1 MEQNKNNSISEEV
14 KRRVNDEE
22 QFNICL
28 TNNYAFLKIFKKE
41 ENVKGFL
48 IDLLNLKEKQI
59 KKIEIKDPF
68 TSGENKEEKE
78 GILDI
83 KLTLNGNKKI
93 NIEMQN
99 TYQEDWTERS
109 LFYNCRMFTEGF
121 KKGEPYWKLSPCIHI
136 GILNFNMMKSP
147 GYYHKVT
154 LRDEKTNELYSRKFQ
169 FHVIELKKTKTAKG
183 KARKHPLYRWARLIA
198 ATTWEEVAQES
209 AGNRY
214 MERIQEEM
222 VKMSQDERDRYLYLR
237 EEMAASDRVSQLQ
250 SAENRGRREGKE
262 EGRKEGIYQGKILNQ
277 ISMIQKKVKKNKNL
291 EQIVDELEEPMEE
304 IKPIY
309 DQVKQ
314 HPDKTAEEIYNLIN
328 NE

>member
-1 MEQNKNNSISEEV
+1 MEQSINNSVNEEL
-14 KRRVNDEE
+14 KIKTTDEE
-22 QFNICL
+22 TFNICL

-121 KKGEPYWKLSPCIHI
+121 KKGEPYWKLSPCIHV

-169 FHVIELKKTKTAKG
+169 FHMIELKKTKTAKG

-250 SAENRGRREGKE
+250 SAENRGVRAGKL
-262 EGRKEGIYQGKILNQ
+262 LNQ

-291 EQIVDELEEPMEE
+291 EQIADELEESATK
-304 IKPIY
+304 IRPIY

>member
-1 MEQNKNNSISEEV
+1 MEQSTNNSVSEEL
-14 KRRVNDEE
+14 KIKTTDEE
-22 QFNICL
+22 PFNICL

-68 TSGENKEEKE
+68 TNGENKEEKE

-99 TYQEDWTERS
+99 TDQEDWAERS

-121 KKGEPYWKLSPCIHI
+121 KKGDPYWKLSPCIHI

-169 FHVIELKKTKTAKG
+169 FHMIELKKTKTTKG

-250 SAENRGRREGKE
+250 SAENRGVRAGKL
-262 EGRKEGIYQGKILNQ
+262 LNQ

-291 EQIVDELEEPMEE
+291 EQIADELEESATK
-304 IKPIY
+304 IRPIY

>member
-1 MEQNKNNSISEEV
+1 MEQSINNSVNEEL
-14 KRRVNDEE
+14 KIKTTDEE
-22 QFNICL
+22 PFNICL

-78 GILDI
+78 GILEI

-121 KKGEPYWKLSPCIHI
+121 KKGEPYWKLSPCIHV

-169 FHVIELKKTKTAKG
+169 FHMIELKKTKTAKG

-250 SAENRGRREGKE
+250 SAENRGVRAGKL
-262 EGRKEGIYQGKILNQ
+262 LNQ

-291 EQIVDELEEPMEE
+291 EQIADELEESATK
-304 IKPIY
+304 IRPIY

>member
-1 MEQNKNNSISEEV
+1 MEQSINNSVNEEL
-14 KRRVNDEE
+14 KIKTTDEE
-22 QFNICL
+22 PFNICL

-121 KKGEPYWKLSPCIHI
+121 KKGEPYWKLSPCIHV

-169 FHVIELKKTKTAKG
+169 FHMIELKKTKTTKG

-250 SAENRGRREGKE
+250 SAENRGVRAGKL
-262 EGRKEGIYQGKILNQ
+262 LNQ

-291 EQIVDELEEPMEE
+291 EQIADELEESATK
-304 IKPIY
+304 IRPIY

-314 HPDKTAEEIYNLIN
+314 HPDKTAKEIYNLIN

>member
-1 MEQNKNNSISEEV
+1 MEQSINNSVNEEL
-14 KRRVNDEE
+14 KIKTTDEE
-22 QFNICL
+22 PFNICL

-121 KKGEPYWKLSPCIHI
+121 KKGEPYWKLSPCIHV

-154 LRDEKTNELYSRKFQ
+154 LRDENTNELYSRKFQ
-169 FHVIELKKTKTAKG
+169 FHMIELKKTKTAKG

-250 SAENRGRREGKE
+250 SAENRGVRAGKL
-262 EGRKEGIYQGKILNQ
+262 LNQ

-291 EQIVDELEEPMEE
+291 EQIADELEESATK
-304 IKPIY
+304 IRPIY

>member
-1 MEQNKNNSISEEV
+1 MEQSTNNSVSEEL
-14 KRRVNDEE
+14 KIKTTDEE
-22 QFNICL
+22 PFNICL

-99 TYQEDWTERS
+99 TYQEDWAERS

-121 KKGEPYWKLSPCIHI
+121 KKGDPYWKLSPCIHI

-154 LRDEKTNELYSRKFQ
+154 LRDEKSNELYSRKFQ
-169 FHVIELKKTKTAKG
+169 FHMIELKKTKTTKG

-250 SAENRGRREGKE
+250 SAENRGVRAGKL
-262 EGRKEGIYQGKILNQ
+262 LNQ

-291 EQIVDELEEPMEE
+291 EQIADELEESATK
-304 IKPIY
+304 IRPIY

-314 HPDKTAEEIYNLIN
+314 QPDKTAEEIYNLIN

>member
-1 MEQNKNNSISEEV
+1 MEQNENNFISEEV
-14 KRRVNDEE
+14 KRRVTDEE
-22 QFNICL
+22 SFNICL

-99 TYQEDWTERS
+99 TYQEDWAERS
-109 LFYNCRMFTEGF
+109 LFYNCRMFTECF
-121 KKGEPYWKLSPCIHI
+121 KKGDPYWKLSPCIHI

-169 FHVIELKKTKTAKG
+169 FHMIELKKTKTTKG

-250 SAENRGRREGKE
+250 SAENRGVRAGKL
-262 EGRKEGIYQGKILNQ
+262 LNQ

-291 EQIVDELEEPMEE
+291 EQIADELEESATK
-304 IKPIY
+304 IRPIY

>member
-1 MEQNKNNSISEEV
+1 MEQSINNSVNEEL
-14 KRRVNDEE
+14 KIKTTDEE
-22 QFNICL
+22 PFNICL

-121 KKGEPYWKLSPCIHI
+121 KKGEPYWQLSPCIHV

-169 FHVIELKKTKTAKG
+169 FHMIELKKTKTAKG

-250 SAENRGRREGKE
+250 SAENRGVRAGKL
-262 EGRKEGIYQGKILNQ
+262 LNQ

-291 EQIVDELEEPMEE
+291 EQIADELEESATK
-304 IKPIY
+304 IRPIY

>member
-1 MEQNKNNSISEEV
+1 MEQSINNSVNEEL
-14 KRRVNDEE
+14 KIKTTDEE
-22 QFNICL
+22 PFNICL

-121 KKGEPYWKLSPCIHI
+121 KKGEPYWKLSPCIHV

-169 FHVIELKKTKTAKG
+169 FHMIELKKTKTAKG

-237 EEMAASDRVSQLQ
+237 EAMAASDRVSQLQ
-250 SAENRGRREGKE
+250 TAENRGVRAGKL
-262 EGRKEGIYQGKILNQ
+262 LNQ

-291 EQIVDELEEPMEE
+291 EQIADELEESATK
-304 IKPIY
+304 IRPIY

>member
-1 MEQNKNNSISEEV
+1 MEQSTNNSVSEEL
-14 KRRVNDEE
+14 KIKTTDEE
-22 QFNICL
+22 PFNICL

-99 TYQEDWTERS
+99 TYQEDWAERS

-121 KKGEPYWKLSPCIHI
+121 KKGDPYWKLSPCIHI

-169 FHVIELKKTKTAKG
+169 FHMIELKKTKTTKG

-250 SAENRGRREGKE
+250 SAENRGVRAGKL
-262 EGRKEGIYQGKILNQ
+262 LNQ

-291 EQIVDELEEPMEE
+291 EQIADELEESATK
-304 IKPIY
+304 IRPIY

-314 HPDKTAEEIYNLIN
+314 HPGKTAKEIYNLIN

>member
-1 MEQNKNNSISEEV
+1 MEQNENNFISEEV
-14 KRRVNDEE
+14 KRRVTDEE
-22 QFNICL
+22 SFNICL

-121 KKGEPYWKLSPCIHI
+121 KKGEPYWKLSPCIHV

-169 FHVIELKKTKTAKG
+169 FHMIELKKTKTAKG

-250 SAENRGRREGKE
+250 SAENRGVRAGKL
-262 EGRKEGIYQGKILNQ
+262 LNQ

-291 EQIVDELEEPMEE
+291 EQIADELEESATK
-304 IKPIY
+304 IRPIY

>member
-1 MEQNKNNSISEEV
+1 MEQNENNFISEEV
-14 KRRVNDEE
+14 KRRVTDEE
-22 QFNICL
+22 SFNICL

-169 FHVIELKKTKTAKG
+169 FHMIELKKTKTTKG

-237 EEMAASDRVSQLQ
+237 EAMAASDRVSQLQ
-250 SAENRGRREGKE
+250 SAENRGVRAGKL
-262 EGRKEGIYQGKILNQ
+262 LNQ

-291 EQIVDELEEPMEE
+291 EQIADELEESATK
-304 IKPIY
+304 IRPIY
-309 DQVKQ
+309 NQVKQ

>member
-1 MEQNKNNSISEEV
+1 MEQSINNSVNEEL
-14 KRRVNDEE
+14 KIKTTDEE
-22 QFNICL
+22 PFNICL

-121 KKGEPYWKLSPCIHI
+121 KKGEPYWELSPCIHV

-169 FHVIELKKTKTAKG
+169 FHMIELKKTKTAKG

-250 SAENRGRREGKE
+250 SAENRGVRAGKL
-262 EGRKEGIYQGKILNQ
+262 LNQ

-291 EQIVDELEEPMEE
+291 EQIADELEESATK
-304 IKPIY
+304 IRPIY

>member
-1 MEQNKNNSISEEV
+1 MIRKEDSFCEESS
-14 KRRVNDEE
+14 
-22 QFNICL
+22 F
-28 TNNYAFLKIFKKE
+28 
-41 ENVKGFL
+41 
-48 IDLLNLKEKQI
+48 
-59 KKIEIKDPF
+59 
-68 TSGENKEEKE
+68 
-78 GILDI
+78 
-83 KLTLNGNKKI
+83 
-93 NIEMQN
+93 
-99 TYQEDWTERS
+99 
-109 LFYNCRMFTEGF
+109 
-121 KKGEPYWKLSPCIHI
+121 
-136 GILNFNMMKSP
+136 
-147 GYYHKVT
+147 
-154 LRDEKTNELYSRKFQ
+154 FQ

-209 AGNRY
+209 VGNRY

-250 SAENRGRREGKE
+250 SAENRGRRD
-262 EGRKEGIYQGKILNQ
+262 GRKEGIYQGKILNQ

-314 HPDKTAEEIYNLIN
+314 HPDKTVEEIYQLLV
-328 NE
+328 E

>member
-1 MEQNKNNSISEEV
+1 MEQSINNSVNEEL
-14 KRRVNDEE
+14 KIKTTDEE
-22 QFNICL
+22 PFNICL

-121 KKGEPYWKLSPCIHI
+121 KKGEPYWKLSPCIHV

-169 FHVIELKKTKTAKG
+169 FHMIELKKTKTAKG

-222 VKMSQDERDRYLYLR
+222 VKMSQDERERYLYLR

-250 SAENRGRREGKE
+250 SAENRGVRAGKL
-262 EGRKEGIYQGKILNQ
+262 LNQ

-291 EQIVDELEEPMEE
+291 EQIADELEESATK
-304 IKPIY
+304 IRPIY

>member
-1 MEQNKNNSISEEV
+1 MEQSTNNSVSEEL
-14 KRRVNDEE
+14 KIKTTDEE
-22 QFNICL
+22 PFNICL

-68 TSGENKEEKE
+68 TNGENKEEKE

-99 TYQEDWTERS
+99 TYQEDWAERS

-121 KKGEPYWKLSPCIHI
+121 KKGDPYWKLSPCIHI

-169 FHVIELKKTKTAKG
+169 FHMIELKKTKTTKG

-237 EEMAASDRVSQLQ
+237 EAMAASDRVSQLQ
-250 SAENRGRREGKE
+250 SAENRGVRAGKL
-262 EGRKEGIYQGKILNQ
+262 LNQ

-291 EQIVDELEEPMEE
+291 EQIADELEESATK
-304 IKPIY
+304 IRPIY

>member
-1 MEQNKNNSISEEV
+1 MEQSINNSVNEEL
-14 KRRVNDEE
+14 KIKTTDEE
-22 QFNICL
+22 PFNICL

-109 LFYNCRMFTEGF
+109 LFYNCRMFTEGL
-121 KKGEPYWKLSPCIHI
+121 KKGEPYWKLSPCIHV

-169 FHVIELKKTKTAKG
+169 FHMIELKKTKTAKG

-250 SAENRGRREGKE
+250 SAENRGVRAGKL
-262 EGRKEGIYQGKILNQ
+262 LNQ

-291 EQIVDELEEPMEE
+291 EQIADELEESATK
-304 IKPIY
+304 IRPIY

>member
-1 MEQNKNNSISEEV
+1 M
-14 KRRVNDEE
+14 
-22 QFNICL
+22 
-28 TNNYAFLKIFKKE
+28 
-41 ENVKGFL
+41 
-48 IDLLNLKEKQI
+48 
-59 KKIEIKDPF
+59 
-68 TSGENKEEKE
+68 
-78 GILDI
+78 
-83 KLTLNGNKKI
+83 
-93 NIEMQN
+93 
-99 TYQEDWTERS
+99 
-109 LFYNCRMFTEGF
+109 
-121 KKGEPYWKLSPCIHI
+121 
-136 GILNFNMMKSP
+136 
-147 GYYHKVT
+147 
-154 LRDEKTNELYSRKFQ
+154 
-169 FHVIELKKTKTAKG
+169 IELKKTKTTKG

-250 SAENRGRREGKE
+250 SAENRGRREGRKEGKE
-262 EGRKEGIYQGKILNQ
+262 EGRREGIYQGKILNQ

-291 EQIVDELEEPMEE
+291 EQIADELEESATK
-304 IKPIY
+304 IRPIY

>member
-1 MEQNKNNSISEEV
+1 MEQNENNFISEEV
-14 KRRVNDEE
+14 KRRVTDEE
-22 QFNICL
+22 PFNICL

-99 TYQEDWTERS
+99 TYQEDWAERS

-169 FHVIELKKTKTAKG
+169 FHMIELKKTKTTKG

-250 SAENRGRREGKE
+250 SAENRGVRAGKL
-262 EGRKEGIYQGKILNQ
+262 LNQ

-291 EQIVDELEEPMEE
+291 EQIADELEESATK
-304 IKPIY
+304 IRLIY

>member
-1 MEQNKNNSISEEV
+1 MEQSTNNSVSEEL
-14 KRRVNDEE
+14 KIKTTDEE
-22 QFNICL
+22 PFNICL

-169 FHVIELKKTKTAKG
+169 FHMIELKKTKTTKG

-250 SAENRGRREGKE
+250 SAENRGVRAGKL
-262 EGRKEGIYQGKILNQ
+262 LNQ

-291 EQIVDELEEPMEE
+291 EQIADELEESATK
-304 IKPIY
+304 IRPIY

>member
-1 MEQNKNNSISEEV
+1 M
-14 KRRVNDEE
+14 
-22 QFNICL
+22 
-28 TNNYAFLKIFKKE
+28 
-41 ENVKGFL
+41 
-48 IDLLNLKEKQI
+48 
-59 KKIEIKDPF
+59 
-68 TSGENKEEKE
+68 
-78 GILDI
+78 
-83 KLTLNGNKKI
+83 
-93 NIEMQN
+93 
-99 TYQEDWTERS
+99 
-109 LFYNCRMFTEGF
+109 
-121 KKGEPYWKLSPCIHI
+121 
-136 GILNFNMMKSP
+136 
-147 GYYHKVT
+147 
-154 LRDEKTNELYSRKFQ
+154 
-169 FHVIELKKTKTAKG
+169 IELKKTKTTKG

-237 EEMAASDRVSQLQ
+237 EAMAASDRVSQLQ
-250 SAENRGRREGKE
+250 SAENRGRR

-314 HPDKTAEEIYNLIN
+314 HPDKTAEEIYQLLENRMYDRVGGGD
-328 NE
+328 

>member
-1 MEQNKNNSISEEV
+1 MEQNENNFISEEV
-14 KRRVNDEE
+14 KRRVTDEE
-22 QFNICL
+22 PFNICL

-99 TYQEDWTERS
+99 TYQEDWAERS

-121 KKGEPYWKLSPCIHI
+121 KKGDPYWKLSPCIHI

-169 FHVIELKKTKTAKG
+169 FHMIELKKTKTTKG

-250 SAENRGRREGKE
+250 SAENRGVRAGKL
-262 EGRKEGIYQGKILNQ
+262 LNQ

-291 EQIVDELEEPMEE
+291 EQIADELEESATK
-304 IKPIY
+304 IRPIY
-309 DQVKQ
+309 NQVKQ

>member
-1 MEQNKNNSISEEV
+1 MEQSTNNSVSEEL
-14 KRRVNDEE
+14 KIKTTDEE
-22 QFNICL
+22 PFNICL

-99 TYQEDWTERS
+99 TYQEDWAERS

-121 KKGEPYWKLSPCIHI
+121 KKGDPYWKLSPCIHI

-169 FHVIELKKTKTAKG
+169 FHMIELKKTKTTKG

-237 EEMAASDRVSQLQ
+237 EAMAASDRVSQLQ
-250 SAENRGRREGKE
+250 SAENRGVRAGKL
-262 EGRKEGIYQGKILNQ
+262 LNQ

-291 EQIVDELEEPMEE
+291 EQIADELEESATK
-304 IKPIY
+304 IRPIY

>member
-1 MEQNKNNSISEEV
+1 M
-14 KRRVNDEE
+14 
-22 QFNICL
+22 
-28 TNNYAFLKIFKKE
+28 
-41 ENVKGFL
+41 
-48 IDLLNLKEKQI
+48 
-59 KKIEIKDPF
+59 
-68 TSGENKEEKE
+68 
-78 GILDI
+78 
-83 KLTLNGNKKI
+83 
-93 NIEMQN
+93 
-99 TYQEDWTERS
+99 
-109 LFYNCRMFTEGF
+109 
-121 KKGEPYWKLSPCIHI
+121 
-136 GILNFNMMKSP
+136 
-147 GYYHKVT
+147 
-154 LRDEKTNELYSRKFQ
+154 
-169 FHVIELKKTKTAKG
+169 IELKKTKTAKG

-237 EEMAASDRVSQLQ
+237 EEMAASGRVSQLQ
-250 SAENRGRREGKE
+250 SAENRGRR

-314 HPDKTAEEIYNLIN
+314 HSDKTVEEIYQLLV
-328 NE
+328 E